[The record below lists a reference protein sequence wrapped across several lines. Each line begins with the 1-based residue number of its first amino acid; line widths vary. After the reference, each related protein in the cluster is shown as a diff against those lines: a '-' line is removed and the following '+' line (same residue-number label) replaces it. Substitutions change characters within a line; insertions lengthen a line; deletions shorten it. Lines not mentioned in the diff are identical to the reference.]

1 MPDYKFKNGNP
12 ADEAKLIALAES
24 NNITLEKLIE
34 LNGITVSEEQL
45 PKKQKDGVQGADAPS
60 ENQAP
65 DMASLLESGFADSS
79 KEEPKE
85 EPKDINI
92 MPAEIAKEVSY
103 VFGDGQESTEED
115 ILNSLRSLDIKV
127 SGRASQNLY
136 DFKDGKISGIK
147 EDVTDEELVISYLD
161 LFPEKPIKKYKGN
174 ELGTVNLVRSKV
186 GIKADRLIKKQLEL
200 FKDTPED
207 YARIESK
214 AEEIFVPEDQFPT
227 KLQAEDNL
235 YPYSL
240 ATKRGIVYPDDYQE
254 YVKKANGDLEKAK
267 ALYIKDKKV
276 QNKVDKLEIFLDKY
290 PRRTSGFKRELDNA
304 AFLSGVAKKRE
315 LDYLANLGKA
325 LGDGLKTQTDL
336 QTEIASEKYYTQEEV
351 DLANTQLE
359 ELQYSR
365 IALANQYANVADNAL
380 DKVNDF
386 KNNALLKDVVS
397 RVYSTEA
404 NLFFKAGGSA
414 FTVVG
419 GVLSVP
425 EYIAT
430 SVFSIATGDDPLAV
444 RNGMRIL
451 NPGFGAYSAFTDGLL
466 DMGESLL
473 SKGQK
478 TTTGGEFNF
487 GAWATDLVATQIPN
501 MAVLIGSGGTAGLGI
516 LAASAAGNKYQGMMD
531 EMELYGAEYD
541 GWQVLTVPAV
551 VATAEYFTERLTFG
565 QLKGI
570 KGIFKRNP
578 KAFKEATEY
587 IANNIKGGAYFK
599 TTAMESVGEGIT
611 VLAENAADIVVLGKK
626 DVNIW
631 DGVPN
636 ALASGA
642 FMSGVIFKAPAIG
655 AKLLNPFASKDTA
668 QTLANNYSQIEKL
681 SRELV
686 KENLDPDLRSNIESA
701 IAEIQKNSAKV
712 LSDSYVNID
721 NLTEAEKNT
730 LISVDKQSAKL
741 RADYAKTKNDQTID
755 QDTKDALLKKIE
767 AEFGEINAGKERIL
781 STGKTR
787 GEVIAVEKGANKL
800 FNGQVA
806 VINKSQA
813 EIIAWIE
820 KNKDNFSSLK
830 NSLKNKTAKQIASS
844 SYGIEVTDE
853 KTGKTVLLLNQDL
866 NTRDFKTT
874 TARHEFLHKLLQ
886 KTIQNNPNIQV
897 NLGLNLLQELKKQ
910 TDGGK
915 LLSETF
921 KKRIGT
927 YISDRALQRDEYG
940 RAINST
946 KSADALLN
954 IKTVDDLINYM
965 NENLM
970 DPKGEIDYRQF
981 EEIITLTSE
990 ALKTKDIVLTETMLS
1005 NFKDSIIR
1013 FFKDVFNVEIKFDTG
1028 KDVLNFIKDYNKVI
1042 DEGGDFGSRFDKLA
1056 NKGASGKLVKKDLN
1070 IPTKATGSKEIS
1082 QSKITPKQQ
1091 AANDKVDALV
1101 GPKDAKGNYI
1111 STKAEYDK
1119 TGIGEVYSKIIAG
1132 NMLDGN
1138 IMAGIDEA
1146 GLSQKGVNKEDFIE
1160 EVKQGLTGTIMR
1172 FNPEENNSLIGW
1184 INSQLAF
1191 RKGDVLKRYR
1201 LDPNIGSKSL
1211 DVEAGATGSV
1221 KEAVASE
1228 TAEDSLNAE
1237 SKMAEQ
1243 EAALDKNPTLL
1254 ETLPVKQKID
1264 GDKTYQEV
1272 ITEVVG
1278 EKILRNVQLYDSKS
1292 PKNRTISLF
1301 IAELKMDISDAFYKQ
1316 TKKFINDYKGGY
1328 EGFLVDFK
1336 RALLNN
1342 YTTTYLARHP
1352 LFRKGIL
1359 KRVKGQ
1365 WMPPRKI
1372 TKGGVFKYEWV
1383 DKNGKKLKI
1392 DRDDAAG
1399 RGLTSGP
1406 QFIKRNPA
1414 INSLI
1419 GDAEFVDY
1427 HFEDGPKRTKKK
1439 QNPEDAVARQVA
1451 SEVSLEIFQNDLLE
1465 DGSLTKLFEDRV
1477 ELLGG
1482 IVANNAAITI
1492 ANDIDRGLIKF
1503 SKVVTP
1509 QHETDFIKN
1518 ANKFAENFRSRSVDL
1533 NNVRTALR
1541 TTFSDKNY
1549 WTEEVIN
1556 ELAIKITPS
1565 LRSLTKLK
1573 RPKTP
1578 VGRKKTISEAIE
1590 LMQTSVDDGVAL
1602 AAKFESNESVS
1613 SVFRNK
1619 PMVFQLQSYNTNMMT
1634 SFITDFVKKG
1644 GNALDALRVLNT
1656 FWQPTVQDGRVPGSG
1671 GKSLYYNSA
1680 QFQKDLEQALL
1691 NYNADNMTDV
1701 KFNIKSINNYQ
1712 SKKSNKVHA
1721 NFFDG
1726 KFDKQKDIDK
1736 SDIAWDMSVFAAEW
1750 FSKQMKN
1757 DVESGIINSIMPAA
1771 MFTLFLAP
1779 SDSTIRSAAPVF
1791 GALKDSRIKDI
1802 KRYNYDH
1809 TLPARYVVSRLID
1822 KFYYGKKVDLNV
1834 LKEDY
1839 IVTIITKKLEVK
1851 LKDLGLQSMMPG
1863 TYIEGKTDSFTR
1875 YVAVDAG
1882 IPIKF
1887 SKVEG
1892 SINDRVNSM
1901 IEGVAGIPAAEIIS
1915 RGRGRSLGEN
1925 KKGALF
1931 VPYSH
1936 EDFLGLMYPLVG
1948 KGKQGD
1954 QDLEFIKKAILTPFA
1969 QAEHAITRERL
1980 NTAAEFRALKKQ
1992 INKELGS
1999 TSLSK
2004 ELGKEAVDG
2013 FTNEQALRVW
2023 IWDNQGMDVP
2033 GLNEKDIKK
2042 LKSAVMKNPQLAL
2055 YGLKLRGLLNGEYP
2069 TPSNSWQGGNIS
2081 YDIQQN
2087 LENTRR
2093 EFHLETWQANVD
2105 EMFSADNKAKLE
2117 AAFGPKY
2124 IEALNNMLQRMK
2136 TGRNRA
2142 KGNSRI
2148 ENALL
2153 DYLNGSV
2160 AAIMALNTK
2169 SALLQ
2174 QLSNINFINWTDNN
2188 PLKAAQAFANQ
2199 PRYWRDV
2206 VDLLNS
2212 DYLRNRRSGLKI
2224 NVTESE
2230 LAEAAKSD
2238 NKVTAFIGLLG
2249 QKGFVLTQYG
2259 DSFAIASGGAT
2270 FFRNRFKT
2278 YSKETDADGNKL
2290 YTEEQAKE
2298 KAMADFMEISEDNQQ
2313 SSRTD
2318 KISMQQSSNLGR
2330 LFLAFAN
2337 TPAQYARLTKKAA
2350 LDLSNGRGDPK
2361 TNISKILYYGFVQN
2375 LYFSFLQKGLFS
2387 MLFDDDDDDEAKNQA
2402 EADKNKKKAF
2412 EMANS
2417 SLDSVLRGGGG
2428 IGGATLSMA
2437 KNLIIKGLAK
2447 YKKYANNE
2455 RANFADLSR
2464 EPLQISPPISAKFTK
2479 LRQAGAAFDYNKWEI
2494 ENRGLALDNPALL
2507 AGARGTTA
2515 ITNIPLDR
2523 LIIKAKNMKNAMDS
2537 DLEVWQRVASS
2548 LGWQDWELGIVDP
2561 NAETEDAQKKVERK
2575 AKAKA
2580 TRDKTA
2586 AEKVATEKL
2595 RLSKMSAQEIA
2606 QEEYDNLMKR
2616 RASGKKGS
2624 ITRKKNK
2631 KTKDSLDL
2639 EILKRSILNK

>member
-1 MPDYKFKNGNP
+1 MPDYKFKDGTS
-12 ADEAKLIALAES
+12 ADEAKLRALAES
-24 NNITLEKLIE
+24 NNITLEKLME
-34 LNGITVSEEQL
+34 LNGITVSEEET
-45 PKKQKDGVQGADAPS
+45 PKKQKDGVKGANAPS

-92 MPAEIAKEVSY
+92 MPTKMAKEVSY
-103 VFGDGQESTEED
+103 VFGNGQESTEED
-115 ILNSLRSLDIKV
+115 IVNSLRSLDIKV
-127 SGRASQNLY
+127 SGKASQNLY

-147 EDVTDEELVISYLD
+147 KDVTDEELVISYLD

-174 ELGTVNLVRSKV
+174 ELGTVNLVRSKI
-186 GIKADRLIKKQLEL
+186 GIGPDQLIKEQTEV

-207 YARIESK
+207 YARIE
-214 AEEIFVPEDQFPT
+214 AEAAKIFALPEKELPT
-227 KLQAEDNL
+227 RL
-235 YPYSL
+235 YRVDKYD
-240 ATKRGIVYPDDYQE
+240 KGIERTIYPDGYQE
-254 YVKKANGDLEKAK
+254 YLKKADGNLEKAK
-267 ALYIKDKKV
+267 DLYIKDKKV
-276 QNKVDKLEIFLDKY
+276 SNKTDKLEVFLNDN
-290 PRRTSGFKRELDNA
+290 PRSSIGFKKQLNDASTLSKIAKQREL
-304 AFLSGVAKKRE
+304 G
-315 LDYLANLGKA
+315 YLADMGEIVEDK
-325 LGDGLKTQTDL
+325 LKIQNDL
-336 QTEIASEKYYTQEEV
+336 QTEIANEKYYTQEEV
-351 DLANTQLE
+351 DLANARLE
-359 ELQYSR
+359 ELQYNK
-365 IALANQYANVADNAL
+365 IALANKYDGIANTAL
-380 DKVNDF
+380 DKVKDF

-404 NLFFKAGGSA
+404 NLFFKGGGSA
-414 FTVVG
+414 FTLVS

-425 EYIAT
+425 EWVAT
-430 SVFSIATGDDPLAV
+430 SIVSIATGDDPLAV
-444 RNGMRIL
+444 RNTMRTL
-451 NPGFGAYSAFTDGLL
+451 NPEVGAYAAFTEGLG
-466 DMGESLL
+466 DIGKSLMNT
-473 SKGQK
+473 GQK
-478 TTTGGEFNF
+478 TDVGGKFNF
-487 GAWATDLVATQIPN
+487 GAWATDLIATQIPN
-501 MAVLIGSGGTAGLGI
+501 MAVLIGTSGTAGLGI
-516 LAASAAGNKYQGMMD
+516 LSASAAGNTYQGMMD
-531 EMELYGAEYD
+531 EMELYGAKYK
-541 GWQVLTVPAV
+541 GWQVATVPAV
-551 VATAEYFTERLTFG
+551 VGAAEYFTEKISLG

-570 KGIFKRNP
+570 KGIFKRSP
-578 KAFKEATEY
+578 DALKEATEY

-599 TTAMESVGEGIT
+599 TTALESVGEGIT
-611 VLAENAADIVVLGKK
+611 VLAENGANIVVLGKK
-626 DVNIW
+626 DINIW

-655 AKLLNPFASKDTA
+655 AKLLNPFASKDTSQA
-668 QTLANNYSQIEKL
+668 LANNYSQIEKL
-681 SRELV
+681 SKELV

-721 NLTEAEKNT
+721 NLTEAEKNG
-730 LISVDKQSAKL
+730 LISIDKQSAKL
-741 RADYAKTKNDQTID
+741 RADYTKTKNDQTID

-767 AEFGEINAGKERIL
+767 TEFGEINAGKERIL

-787 GEVIAVEKGANKL
+787 GEVIAVEKGATKL

-806 VINKSQA
+806 VINKPQA

-820 KNKDNFSSLK
+820 KNKDNFSSLR
-830 NSLKNKTAKQIASS
+830 NSLKNQTAEQIASS
-844 SYGIEVTDE
+844 NYGAEITDE

-940 RAINST
+940 RPINST

-1005 NFKDSIIR
+1005 NFKDSIVR
-1013 FFKDVFNVEIKFDTG
+1013 FFKDVFNIEIKFDTG

-1056 NKGASGKLVKKDLN
+1056 NKGAGGKLVEKDLN

-1119 TGIGEVYSKIIAG
+1119 KGIGEVYSKIIAG

-1138 IMAGIDEA
+1138 IMAGIDEG

-1201 LDPNIGSKSL
+1201 LDPNIGIKSL

-1237 SKMAEQ
+1237 SKMTEQ
-1243 EAALDKNPTLL
+1243 ESALDKNPTLL
-1254 ETLPVKQKID
+1254 ETLPVKEKID
-1264 GDKTYQEV
+1264 GDKTYQEA
-1272 ITEVVG
+1272 ITKVVG
-1278 EKILRNVQLYDSKS
+1278 EKIVRNVQLYDTKS
-1292 PKNRTISLF
+1292 SRNRTITVF

-1336 RALLNN
+1336 KALLNN

-1392 DRDDAAG
+1392 DRDNSAG

-1465 DGSLTKLFEDRV
+1465 DGPLTKLFEDRV

-1509 QHETDFIKN
+1509 QHETDFIKT
-1518 ANKFAENFRSRSVDL
+1518 AGKFAENFRSRSVNL
-1533 NNVRTALR
+1533 NNVRIALR
-1541 TTFSDKNY
+1541 ATFGDKNY
-1549 WTEEVIN
+1549 WTEEVIS
-1556 ELAIKITPS
+1556 ELATKITPT
-1565 LRSLTKLK
+1565 LRSRMKLK

-1578 VGRKKTISEAIE
+1578 VGRKKTISEAIDI
-1590 LMQTSVDDGVAL
+1590 MQTAVDDGVAL
-1602 AAKFESNESVS
+1602 AAKFGSNQSVA
-1613 SVFRNK
+1613 SVFQNK
-1619 PMVFQLQSYNTNMMT
+1619 GKVLELQAYNTNMMT

-1644 GNALDALRVLNT
+1644 GSVLDALRVLNT
-1656 FWQPTVQDGRVPGSG
+1656 FWQPTVQDGRIPGSG
-1671 GKSLYYNSA
+1671 GKSLYYNST
-1680 QFQKDLEQALL
+1680 QFQEDLKQALL
-1691 NYNADNMTDV
+1691 NYNSDNVTDF

-1712 SKKSNKVHA
+1712 SKKTNKVHA

-1736 SDIAWDMSVFAAEW
+1736 SDIAWDVSVFAAEW

-1757 DVESGIINSIMPAA
+1757 DVESGIIDSVMPAA

-1791 GALKDSRIKDI
+1791 GALKDSRIKDL
-1802 KRYNYDH
+1802 KLYNYDH

-1822 KFYYGKKVDLNV
+1822 KFYYGKNVDLDV
-1834 LKEDY
+1834 LKADY
-1839 IVTIITKKLEVK
+1839 IVTIIPKKLETK
-1851 LKDLGLQSMMPG
+1851 LKDLGLQSMMPS

-1882 IPIKF
+1882 VPIKF

-1915 RGRGRSLGEN
+1915 RGRGRSLGES

-1954 QDLEFIKKAILTPFA
+1954 QDLEFIKKTILTPFA

-1980 NTAAEFRALKKQ
+1980 NTAAEFRALKEQ
-1992 INKELGS
+1992 INKELSS
-1999 TSLSK
+1999 TSPLLFWRRSDLSK
-2004 ELGKEAVDG
+2004 ELGKEVVDG

-2069 TPSNSWQGGNIS
+2069 APSNSWQGGNIS

-2199 PRYWRDV
+2199 PQYWRDV

-2270 FFRNRFKT
+2270 FFRNRLKS

-2337 TPAQYARLTKKAA
+2337 TPAQYARLTKKAV

-2402 EADKNKKKAF
+2402 VADKNKKKAF

-2428 IGGATLSMA
+2428 IGGATLAMA

-2447 YKKYANNE
+2447 YKKYDNDE

-2523 LIIKAKNMKNAMDS
+2523 LIIKARNMKNAMDS
-2537 DLEVWQRVASS
+2537 DLEVWQRVASA

-2561 NAETEDAQKKVERK
+2561 KAETEDAQKKVERK
-2575 AKAKA
+2575 AKAEAK
-2580 TRDKTA
+2580 RDQ
-2586 AEKVATEKL
+2586 KL
-2595 RLSKMSAQEIA
+2595 
-2606 QEEYDNLMKR
+2606 
-2616 RASGKKGS
+2616 KK
-2624 ITRKKNK
+2624 RKKQK
-2631 KTKDSLDL
+2631 S
-2639 EILKRSILNK
+2639 

>member
-1 MPDYKFKNGNP
+1 MQDYKFKDGSP
-12 ADEAKLIALAES
+12 ADEDKLIAVAKS
-24 NNITLEKLIE
+24 NNITLEKLME
-34 LNGITVSEEQL
+34 LNGITISEEET
-45 PKKQKDGVQGADAPS
+45 PKKQKDGVQGANAPS

-65 DMASLLESGFADSS
+65 DMVSLLESGFSDS
-79 KEEPKE
+79 PKE
-85 EPKDINI
+85 ESKEDSKDINV
-92 MPAEIAKEVSY
+92 MPAKIAEQVSY
-103 VFGDGQESTEED
+103 VFSDGQESTEED
-115 ILNSLRSLDIKV
+115 IVNSLRSLDIKV
-127 SGRASQNLY
+127 SGKASQNLY
-136 DFKDGKISGIK
+136 DFEDGKISGIK
-147 EDVTDEELVISYLD
+147 KDVTNEDLVISYLD
-161 LFPEKPIKKYKGN
+161 LFPKKPIKKYKGN
-174 ELGTVNLVRSKV
+174 ELGTVDLVRSKI
-186 GIKADRLIKKQLEL
+186 GIKADQVIKESTEI
-200 FKDTPED
+200 FKDTTED
-207 YARIESK
+207 YAEIESK
-214 AEEIFVPEDQFPT
+214 ASEIFIPENELPKRLYRVDKYDQ
-227 KLQAEDNL
+227 
-235 YPYSL
+235 
-240 ATKRGIVYPDDYQE
+240 GIERTVYPDGYQE
-254 YVKKANGDLEKAK
+254 YLKKASGNLEKAK
-267 ALYIKDKKV
+267 DLYIKDKKV
-276 QNKVDKLEIFLDKY
+276 SNKTDKLEIFLNEN
-290 PRRTSGFKRELDNA
+290 PRSTIGFKKQLDYAATLSKTAKQREL
-304 AFLSGVAKKRE
+304 S
-315 LDYLANLGKA
+315 YLTEM
-325 LGDGLKTQTDL
+325 GDIIEDKLKTQNNL
-336 QTEIASEKYYTQEEV
+336 QAEIASEKYYTQEEV

-359 ELQYSR
+359 ELQYNKV
-365 IALANQYANVADNAL
+365 ALANKYESIANTAL
-380 DKVNDF
+380 DKVKDF
-386 KNNALLKDVVS
+386 KDTALLKDVVS

-414 FTVVG
+414 VTLVSG
-419 GVLSVP
+419 ALSVP
-425 EYIAT
+425 EWLAT
-430 SVFSIATGDDPLAV
+430 SIVSTATGEDPLAI
-444 RNGMRIL
+444 RNANRIL
-451 NPGFGAYSAFTDGLL
+451 NPSVGAYAAFTEGLGDIGKDL
-466 DMGESLL
+466 M

-478 TTTGGEFNF
+478 TTVGGKFNF

-501 MAVLIGSGGTAGLGI
+501 MAVLIGSGGTAGLGL
-516 LAASAAGNKYQGMMD
+516 LASSAAGNKYQGMME
-531 EMELYGAEYD
+531 EMELYGAKYK
-541 GWQVLTVPAV
+541 GWQVATVPAV
-551 VATAEYFTERLTFG
+551 VGAAEYFTERISLG

-578 KAFKEATEY
+578 DAFKQATEY

-599 TTAMESVGEGIT
+599 TTALESVGEGIT

-626 DVNIW
+626 DINIW

-681 SRELV
+681 SKELV

-721 NLTEAEKNT
+721 NLTEAEKNG
-730 LISVDKQSAKL
+730 LISIDKQSAKL
-741 RADYAKTKNDQTID
+741 RADYTKTKNNQTID
-755 QDTKDALLKKIE
+755 QDTKDALLKNIE
-767 AEFGEINAGKERIL
+767 TEFGEINAGKERIL

-787 GEVIAVEKGANKL
+787 GEVKAVEKGAKKL

-806 VINKSQA
+806 VINKTQA
-813 EIIAWIE
+813 EIIQWIE
-820 KNKDNFSSLK
+820 KNKNNFSSLR
-830 NSLKNKTAKQIASS
+830 NSLKNQTAEQIASS
-844 SYGIEVTDE
+844 SYGAEITDE

-886 KTIQNNPNIQV
+886 KTIQNNPNIQI

-915 LLSETF
+915 LLSEAF

-927 YISDRALQRDEYG
+927 YINDRSLQRNEFG
-940 RAINST
+940 RPIPST

-954 IKTVDDLINYM
+954 IKTVDDLTNYM
-965 NENLM
+965 KENLM

-1042 DEGGDFGSRFDKLA
+1042 DEGGDFGSRFDELA
-1056 NKGASGKLVKKDLN
+1056 SKGASGKLVKKDLN
-1070 IPTKATGSKEIS
+1070 IPTKAAGSKDIS
-1082 QSKITPKQQ
+1082 QSKITPAQQ
-1091 AANDKVDALV
+1091 EKNDKVDALV

-1111 STKAEYDK
+1111 STKADYDK
-1119 TGIGEVYSKIIAG
+1119 KGIGEVYSKIIIG
-1132 NMLDGN
+1132 NMLDGS
-1138 IMAGIDEA
+1138 IMAGIEEG
-1146 GLSQKGVNKEDFIE
+1146 GLSQKGVSKEEFIRD
-1160 EVKQGLTGTIMR
+1160 VKEGLTGTIMR

-1191 RKGDVLKRYR
+1191 RKGDVLKKYR
-1201 LDPNIGSKSL
+1201 IDPNIGIKSL
-1211 DVEAGATGSV
+1211 DVETGETGSV
-1221 KEAVASE
+1221 KEAVATE

-1237 SKMAEQ
+1237 SKMNDQ

-1254 ETLPVKQKID
+1254 ETLPVKEEVN
-1264 GDKTYQEV
+1264 GDKTYQEAITKV
-1272 ITEVVG
+1272 IG
-1278 EKILRNVQLYDSKS
+1278 EKIVRNVQLYDSKS
-1292 PKNRTISLF
+1292 ARNRTITLF
-1301 IAELKMDISDAFYKQ
+1301 IAELKMDVSDAFYKQ

-1336 RALLNN
+1336 QALLNN

-1365 WMPPRKI
+1365 WMPPKKI
-1372 TKGGVFKYEWV
+1372 TKGKGFKYEWV

-1427 HFEDGPKRTKKK
+1427 HFEDGSLRTKKK

-1451 SEVSLEIFQNDLLE
+1451 SEVGLEIFQNDLLE
-1465 DGSLTKLFEDRV
+1465 DGPLTKLFEDRV

-1492 ANDIDRGLIKF
+1492 ANDIDRGLIKL

-1509 QHETDFIKN
+1509 QHEADFIKK
-1518 ANKFAENFRSRSVDL
+1518 AGKFAENFRSKNVNL
-1533 NNVRTALR
+1533 NNVRIALR
-1541 TTFSDKNY
+1541 ATFGDKSY

-1556 ELAIKITPS
+1556 ELATKITPT
-1565 LRSLTKLK
+1565 LRSQMKLK

-1590 LMQTSVDDGVAL
+1590 IMRTAVDDGVAL
-1602 AAKFESNESVS
+1602 AAKFGSKGSVS
-1613 SVFRNK
+1613 SVFRSK
-1619 PMVFQLQSYNTNMMT
+1619 GLVFELQAYNTNMMT
-1634 SFITDFVKKG
+1634 SFITDFVSKEKG
-1644 GNALDALRVLNT
+1644 SALDALRVLNT
-1656 FWQPTVQDGRVPGSG
+1656 FWQPTVQDGRIPGGG

-1680 QFQKDLEQALL
+1680 QFQEDLKQALL
-1691 NYNADNMTDV
+1691 NYNANNMTDV

-1726 KFDKQKDIDK
+1726 KFDKQKDINK
-1736 SDIAWDMSVFAAEW
+1736 SDIAWDMSVFASEW

-1757 DVESGIINSIMPAA
+1757 DVDNGIIDSIMPAA

-1791 GALKDSRIKDI
+1791 GALKDSRIKNI
-1802 KRYNYDH
+1802 KLYNYDH

-1822 KFYYGKKVDLNV
+1822 KFYYGKKVDLDV
-1834 LKEDY
+1834 LKKDY
-1839 IVTIITKKLEVK
+1839 IVTIIPKKLETK
-1851 LKDLGLQSMMPG
+1851 LKDLGLQSMMPS

-1882 IPIKF
+1882 VPIKF

-1992 INKELGS
+1992 INEELGS

-2004 ELGKEAVDG
+2004 ELGKEAIDG

-2033 GLNEKDIKK
+2033 GLNEKDISK
-2042 LKSAVMKNPQLAL
+2042 LKAIVMKNPQLAL

-2069 TPSNSWQGGNIS
+2069 APGSSWQGGNIS

-2087 LENTRR
+2087 LESTRR
-2093 EFHLETWQANVD
+2093 EFHLETWQENVD

-2124 IEALNNMLQRMK
+2124 VEALNNMLQRMK

-2249 QKGFVLTQYG
+2249 QKGFILTQYG

-2387 MLFDDDDDDEAKNQA
+2387 MLFDDDDDEAKNQA

-2428 IGGATLSMA
+2428 IGGATLAMA
-2437 KNLIIKGLAK
+2437 KNLIIKGLVK
-2447 YKKYANNE
+2447 YKKYANDE

-2561 NAETEDAQKKVERK
+2561 NAEAESAQKKVEGE

-2580 TRDKTA
+2580 TRDKNA
-2586 AEKVATEKL
+2586 AEKAAAEKL
-2595 RLSKMSAQEIA
+2595 RRSLLTK
-2606 QEEYDNLMKR
+2606 EEKALEDYNELMK
-2616 RASGKKGS
+2616 KKAKS
-2624 ITRKKNK
+2624 KEAAVTRKKNK
-2631 KTKDSLDL
+2631 AKKDSLSMEML
-2639 EILKRSILNK
+2639 MKN